1 MRERGW
7 ILGHLVIF
15 SFLIVGQGSAGVIDE
30 RQALMRAI
38 GDDLQ
43 AIWDGLAR
51 GDGGAVEQGAKRIA
65 AQAARVSV
73 LFPPDSFHPPSRA
86 EPAIREEFRA
96 FEDLVLQLKEAA
108 QDLAAS
114 ARHATLA
121 EVQPHLMRLVQ
132 TCRQCHRSYI
142 EPY

>member
-1 MRERGW
+1 VRERGW
-7 ILGHLVIF
+7 ILGHLLLF

-65 AQAARVSV
+65 AQAAHVSV

-86 EPAIREEFRA
+86 EPAIREDFHA
-96 FEDLVLQLKEAA
+96 FEDLALQLKEAA

-114 ARHATLA
+114 ARDATLA
-121 EVQPHLMRLVQ
+121 EVQPHLTRLVR

>member
-1 MRERGW
+1 MGPGAFLL
-7 ILGHLVIF
+7 I
-15 SFLIVGQGSAGVIDE
+15 SFLMAAQGSAGVIDE

-51 GDGGAVEQGAKRIA
+51 GDGGAVEQGATRIA
-65 AQAARVSV
+65 VQAACLST

-86 EPAIREEFRA
+86 QPAIREEFHA
-96 FEDLVLQLKEAA
+96 FEDLALKLKKAA
-108 QDLAAS
+108 EGLAAS
-114 ARHATLA
+114 ARHGTLA
-121 EVQPHLMRLVQ
+121 EVQPHLTRLVR